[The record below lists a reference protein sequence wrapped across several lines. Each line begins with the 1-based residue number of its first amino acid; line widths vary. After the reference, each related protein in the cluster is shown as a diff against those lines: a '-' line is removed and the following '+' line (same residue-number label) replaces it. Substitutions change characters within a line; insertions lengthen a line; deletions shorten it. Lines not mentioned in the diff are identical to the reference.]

1 MDARTF
7 QPTHIASSPGSQD
20 SSLDVSPGYPSRPPL
35 QGFLAGCHADFVGN
49 TSGAVADYIPELQR
63 ADPAHFG
70 IALATIDG
78 HVYEVGDSRA
88 PFTIQSVSK
97 ALVFA
102 LAIELVGEARVE
114 AAIGVEPSG
123 EAFNSIRLTA
133 NNRPY
138 NPMVNAGAIAC
149 SGLVHQ
155 AERDGAFNCILDKLS
170 AFAGRDLDVDESVYL
185 SERLTGDRNRAIAWL
200 LRNHAV
206 IKGDVDAV
214 LDTYFRQCAVLVTAR
229 DLAVMAATLANR
241 GINPITGNHVIK
253 PEVVAKTLS
262 VMTSSGMYDYA
273 GEWIY
278 RVGIPA
284 KSGVGG
290 GIMAALPSQL
300 GLGTYSP
307 RLDEHGNS
315 VRGLQVCEALSARF
329 DLHMLNRSADVR
341 TCVIADYDISG
352 ISSRRNRQPHEQ
364 QILEDHRTDIRVIE
378 LIGAL
383 NFATIDYVTRRLV
396 AEPPGAPLLILDF
409 RRVPDITKAG
419 IRLLG
424 EQVQNLEKLGTTA
437 IVTGF
442 EDGSELLTAIH
453 VATGSSR
460 LRRFA
465 LLDDGVEWAED
476 QLIYRYGGF
485 TSQKETTHLADQTLL
500 FGLSP
505 DQVAA
510 ISELATV
517 RHYGTAQRIIGVGEP
532 ANSLFF
538 LQSGMV
544 SVKLASGVRL
554 ASLGPGMVF
563 GEMAIIESARVAD
576 VWADT
581 PVTCLEL
588 PLEALTRYSDLHP
601 EISLQI
607 MRNLASLLARRLVLA
622 NAKVDLLSAY

>member
-1 MDARTF
+1 M
-7 QPTHIASSPGSQD
+7 
-20 SSLDVSPGYPSRPPL
+20 
-35 QGFLAGCHADFVGN
+35 
-49 TSGAVADYIPELQR
+49 ADYIPELQR
-63 ADPAHFG
+63 ANPSHFG
-70 IALATIDG
+70 VALATIDG
-78 HVYEVGDSRA
+78 HVYEIGDSRE

-102 LAIELVGEARVE
+102 LAIELVGDERVE

-123 EAFNSIRLTA
+123 EAFNSIRLTTD
-133 NNRPY
+133 NRPY

-149 SGLVHQ
+149 SGLVYQ
-155 AERDGAFNCILDKLS
+155 AEGDGAFACILDKLG
-170 AFAGRDLDVDESVYL
+170 AFAGRDLTVDQSVYQ
-185 SERLTGDRNRAIAWL
+185 SERTTGDRNRAIAWL

-241 GINPITGNHVIK
+241 GINPVTGVTVIK
-253 PEVVAKTLS
+253 PPVVAKTLS

-300 GLGTYSP
+300 GLGTFSP
-307 RLDEHGNS
+307 CLDDHGNS
-315 VRGLQVCEALSARF
+315 VRGLQVCEALSAEF

-341 TCVIADYDISG
+341 TCIIADYDISG
-352 ISSRRNRQPHEQ
+352 ISSRRTRQPHEQ
-364 QILEDHRTDIRVIE
+364 QILEDQRTDVRVIE

-383 NFATIDYVTRRLV
+383 NFATIDYVTRRL
-396 AEPPGAPLLILDF
+396 ASEPPNAQLLILDF

-424 EQVQNLEKLGTTA
+424 EQLAILDGLGVTP
-437 IVTGF
+437 IITGF
-442 EDGSELLTAIH
+442 EDGSELLSAIRS
-453 VATGSSR
+453 VAGQSR

-485 TSQKETTHLADQTLL
+485 TPLKETAHLSDQMLL
-500 FGLSP
+500 AGLSEH
-505 DQVAA
+505 QIAA
-510 ISELATV
+510 IAELATARV
-517 RHYGTAQRIIGVGEP
+517 YDTGQRIIGAGEP

-538 LQSGMV
+538 LQGGMV

-563 GEMAIIESARVAD
+563 GEMAIIEPERVAD

-588 PLEALTRYSDLHP
+588 PLDTFTSYRDLNP

-607 MRNLASLLARRLVLA
+607 MRNLAGLLARRLVLA